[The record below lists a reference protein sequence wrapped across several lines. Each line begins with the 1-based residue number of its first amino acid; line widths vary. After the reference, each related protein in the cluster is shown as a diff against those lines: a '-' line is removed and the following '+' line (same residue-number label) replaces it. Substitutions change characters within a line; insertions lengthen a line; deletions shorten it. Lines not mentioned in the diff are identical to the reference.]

1 MSGIS
6 SPCIKA
12 CMLDPV
18 SKLCEGCGRS
28 LAEIARWG
36 SMSEAERLAIMAKL
50 RERSAATSP
59 PRQAPASEGP

>member
-1 MSGIS
+1 MSSNTVSSNAIS

-28 LAEIARWG
+28 MAEIARWG
-36 SMSEAERLAIMAKL
+36 SLSEAERLAIMARL
-50 RERSAATSP
+50 QE
-59 PRQAPASEGP
+59 RQAARSD